1 MILSFLGLLI
11 IARLW
16 LFVIYHHMELFDFQN
31 KSAAGES
38 TSHEEDNPHKGLVR
52 FPSISQLAS

>member
-52 FPSISQLAS
+52 FPSIS